1 MDAEDTVRRLIYDH
15 TIKLNHRVPLVRY
28 IDHEQCEPFEPH
40 LFSSPATRGRRRG
53 GGCNGMKPLERL
65 ERRSLVITLCPLRTA
80 RRLPRRVATNP
91 VRTHTDRWPPNAA
104 RLGSSP

>member
-1 MDAEDTVRRLIYDH
+1 MDAEYTFRRLINDH
-15 TIKLNHRVPLVRY
+15 TIKLQHGVSRVRY
-28 IDHEQCEPFEPH
+28 VDHEQCEPFEPPP
-40 LFSSPATRGRRRG
+40 LLLPRDAGEDTG

-91 VRTHTDRWPPNAA
+91 VRTHTDRWPLTP
-104 RLGSSP
+104 P